1 MKKTILASA
10 LALAMCGIL
19 SAAEITHPMEYTLDL
34 ADGGLTEFK
43 FVDNSQYGTK
53 GVSTRQDNT
62 PPDWSG
68 LVKPN
73 KPKKGDTV
81 RVTGKLTFDMDIDNL
96 YVNLVDNSPAA
107 NYWLRLSKG
116 ESAEGDTIIKDV
128 KAGVPVDVDIVFT
141 LTADVKA
148 KCIFNM
154 AYGEQNGGLTTCK
167 VERVGKSFVG
177 DPEIL
182 ASLGR
187 PKGQQTYKI
196 DLGDVSKLITFER
209 GNDAFQAIFS
219 FTKECGEWLPQK
231 GDKVIITYKGTSN
244 VDINEPIL
252 LTLVENTAAVGWW
265 KDLISDGEDKFQE
278 FTKADQ
284 VKAGKKFK
292 TKLEFTLKESCKE
305 GISVQMY
312 YKNYEGASPA
322 MLKFAK

>member
-1 MKKTILASA
+1 MKKTLLASA
-10 LALAMCGIL
+10 LALVVCGMM

-34 ADGGLTEFK
+34 ADGGTTEFK

-53 GVSTRQDNT
+53 GRSTRQDNN
-62 PPDWSG
+62 PPDWSS

-73 KPKKGDTV
+73 KPKAGDTV
-81 RVTGKLTFDMDIDNL
+81 HVTGKLTFDMDIDHL

-107 NYWLRLSKG
+107 NYWTRVTEQKDEKDELSI
-116 ESAEGDTIIKDV
+116 DNI
-128 KAGVPVDVDIVFT
+128 KAGVPVDVDITFT
-141 LTADVKA
+141 IKTDVKS
-148 KCIFNM
+148 KLIFNM
-154 AYGEQNGGLTTCK
+154 AYGEQNGGLTNCK
-167 VERVGKSFVG
+167 VERVTKSFVG

-244 VDINEPIL
+244 IDINEPIL
-252 LTLVENTAAVGWW
+252 ITLVENTAAVGWW
-265 KDLISDGEDKFQE
+265 KDLISDSEDKFLE
-278 FTKADQ
+278 FTKADT

-292 TKLEFTLKESCKE
+292 TKVEFTLKESCKE

-312 YKNYEGASPA
+312 YKNYDGASPA